1 MQKRPFLVA
10 FVICLPRLPLPHH
23 PASHSLPFTFYLLL
37 FTSPCS
43 SLYFLSF
50 SATVMPMINVQVE
63 KNPAEAAVNI
73 LRRFTKRVQGSG
85 VLSRI
90 RSIRYAERSMSR
102 YTKKKFALK
111 SLRNREAYGRNVK
124 LGKIRPERERAERAA
139 K

>member
-1 MQKRPFLVA
+1 
-10 FVICLPRLPLPHH
+10 
-23 PASHSLPFTFYLLL
+23 
-37 FTSPCS
+37 
-43 SLYFLSF
+43 
-50 SATVMPMINVQVE
+50 MINVQVE

-90 RSIRYAERSMSR
+90 RSIGYAERSMSR